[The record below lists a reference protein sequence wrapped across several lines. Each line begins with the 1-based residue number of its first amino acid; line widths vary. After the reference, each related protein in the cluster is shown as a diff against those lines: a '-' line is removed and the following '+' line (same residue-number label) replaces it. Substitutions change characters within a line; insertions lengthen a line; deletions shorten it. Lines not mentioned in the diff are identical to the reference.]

1 MSSEVAI
8 GLEVTQHRPKVGFT
22 LLAQVIEVCEINSL
36 FLPAG
41 TTQDIES
48 GLVLVPVKSELKA
61 RRVVVKM
68 SGAARPCQ
76 PVCETLFNQVWRDV

>member
-22 LLAQVIEVCEINSL
+22 LLSQVIEVCEVNSL

-41 TTQDIES
+41 TIQDVER
-48 GLVLVPVKSELKA
+48 GLVLVPVKREVEA
-61 RRVVVKM
+61 RRVMIQVN
-68 SGAARPCQ
+68 SAARPCQ